1 MKKFM
6 YFMLCMVCVCA
17 VSCKKEAQP
26 EKSSL
31 GQYELVKLADKFG
44 LNLNGSEVL
53 PVDYDV
59 ISLAADDVD
68 LVIAQKGEQTTV
80 LTAGNKMVT
89 DKIKSVDIA
98 EGGFAYVSTEDSAK
112 YVIRIGTDECYGPS
126 ADVKVIDKYVF
137 ALGQEG
143 WGVDTIG
150 ADTETRHLAPQ
161 KYAKIYVLQGEK
173 SKKTAIAVQ
182 GNNGWLMYSADGVE
196 GTKYRYSNKQIKKLL
211 RPYSTQE
218 SVGVIKVKFL

>member
-1 MKKFM
+1 
-6 YFMLCMVCVCA
+6 MLCMVCMCV
-17 VSCKKEAQP
+17 VSCKKEAKP

-31 GQYELVKLADKFG
+31 GQYELVKLTNKFG
-44 LNLNGSEVL
+44 LNLNGSEIL
-53 PVDYDV
+53 PVDYDA
-59 ISLAADDVD
+59 ISLAADNVD
-68 LVIAQKGEQTTV
+68 LVIAQKAEQTTV
-80 LTAGNKMVT
+80 LTAGHKMIT
-89 DKIKSVDIA
+89 DKIKSVDVA
-98 EGGFAYVSTEDSAK
+98 EGGFAYILTEDSAK
-112 YVIRIGTDECYGPS
+112 YVIRIGTNERYGPS
-126 ADVKVIDKYVF
+126 TDIKVIDKYVF

-150 ADTETRHLAPQ
+150 ADTKTRSLAPQ

-211 RPYSTQE
+211 RPYSTRE
-218 SVGVIKVKFL
+218 SVGVITVKFI